1 MTASGMPHSRPSPS
15 KKLQRLGLLLECW
28 ALTRCAVHGR
38 NANLNITAQVTPARR
53 VLHRSYVVGLMAR
66 ALAQGG
72 IRRSLTQ
79 VEWDVSAGCESPF
92 VVELEGREDAPA
104 RYVNPDPYDPHVED
118 IVWFRDQFW
127 FKEYVPTS
135 WPLSL
140 VIETKCRKCP
150 TCLRHRAAQWRIRA
164 EAEINAAPRTWFG
177 TLTLRPEEQF
187 KARCRAEQRLANGGT
202 VFTKLSAS
210 EQFREVH
217 REIGRDLTLWLK
229 RIRKESGATLRYCLV
244 AEAHKSGLPHYHCL
258 IHEVNGSASVKERT
272 LRLQWNAGFSKFNLV
287 QNKVAA
293 RYVCKY
299 LSKSSLARVRASIDY
314 GNTTCVIAS
323 RDRN

>member
-1 MTASGMPHSRPSPS
+1 M
-15 KKLQRLGLLLECW
+15 
-28 ALTRCAVHGR
+28 RCAEIGR
-38 NANLNITAQVTPARR
+38 NANLNNTAQVTPARR

-72 IRRSLTQ
+72 IRRSLTV
-79 VEWDVSAGCESPF
+79 VEWDVSADCETPF
-92 VVELEGREDAPA
+92 VIELEGREDAPRKYKGTPWDPA
-104 RYVNPDPYDPHVED
+104 LVPD
-118 IVWFRDQFW
+118 IIWFREQFW

-140 VIETKCRKCP
+140 VIETKCRKCS
-150 TCLRHRAAQWRIRA
+150 TCLRHRAAHWRMRA
-164 EAEINAAPRTWFG
+164 ESEINAAPRTWFG

-187 KARCRAEQRLANGGT
+187 KAKCRAEQRLSEGGT
-202 VFTKLSAS
+202 VFTRLSPS
-210 EQFREVH
+210 EQFREIH

-229 RIRKESGATLRYCLV
+229 RVRKESGAKLRYCLV

-258 IHEVNGSASVKERT
+258 VHEVHNSVSVKERT

-287 QNKVAA
+287 RDKVAA

-299 LSKSSLARVRASIDY
+299 LSKSSLARVRASLDY
-314 GNTTCVIAS
+314 GNTSSDIAS
-323 RDRN
+323 R